1 MAILKGSTVVECYL
15 VQILAAKRVSSN
27 TVFIILAIKIEI
39 VDSLNNQSVQNLYM
53 DVFNVEL
60 DL

>member
-15 VQILAAKRVSSN
+15 VRILAAKRVSSN
-27 TVFIILAIKIEI
+27 TVFFILAIKIEI
-39 VDSLNNQSVQNLYM
+39 VGSLNNQSVQNLYM